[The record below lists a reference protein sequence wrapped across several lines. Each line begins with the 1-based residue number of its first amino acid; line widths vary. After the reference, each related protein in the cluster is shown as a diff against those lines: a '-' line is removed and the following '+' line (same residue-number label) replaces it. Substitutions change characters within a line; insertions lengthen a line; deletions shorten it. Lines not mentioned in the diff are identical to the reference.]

1 MVGKKLKMHSTSEPH
16 SEDRKLSD
24 LLSCITDRI
33 QRSLDLQSILQAAV
47 NEVRLFLQSDRVMV
61 YKFHP
66 NESGQVI
73 AESVDL
79 QRLPSLLGL
88 NFPADDIP
96 ACHRELFVRSKV
108 RSIVNVATGK
118 IGQSVL
124 PEADITLDAEEIAYR
139 QVDPCHQK
147 YLTAMGVQSSVVVPI
162 VHQNHLWGL
171 LVAHHAEARDIPL
184 EELQMLQMVVNQF
197 AVAIAQA
204 ELLAQAQE
212 KAQREATINRI
223 ANLLHSLST
232 IELETALE
240 ETVAALNGV
249 GGRLYLLPAVLNTA
263 ADIAVDSQPPTTT
276 GMLYSYGMQP
286 IFSEQARFQCIE
298 QYPTWQEHFA
308 TQAGQPWVIPDLYQV
323 PELCNVQSAFRS
335 TKIRGILAVPLQYR
349 HQLLGYLTIFRP
361 ENEIE
366 TLWAGWFDPDERQM
380 QPRLSFEVW
389 KESKQRELHQWT
401 KTDVELLQILGNQF
415 ATAIQQ
421 YAIHQQLQAFNT
433 QLESQVEKRTAELK
447 LVGEQQAVLLRVI
460 TKIRRSLDLDHIF
473 KTAVTEVQR
482 SLQVDRVI
490 IVRLDP
496 TSNFASGQVIAE
508 AVVPP
513 FEPALGKVFDNHC
526 FGEQYAL
533 QYQQGK
539 IQAVSNIHDAEL
551 EDCHLDLLTRLQVV
565 AKLLVPLRKGDELW
579 GLLGVH
585 SCTGARTW
593 SAMDIQFVTQIAI
606 QLDIALQQG
615 ELLAQTQQQAT
626 ELRRIAEQQQML
638 FDVVAK
644 MRESLDVETIF
655 QSATQGACHLLGA
668 DRVAVYR
675 FNADWG
681 GQFVSNFEAA
691 NPAWKENQ
699 QLGTSTV
706 WNDTYLQDTQG
717 GRYRNHEVLVVHD
730 VNQAGFADCH
740 LDILAQFQIKAQLI
754 APIFVGRTLW
764 GLLAAYQH
772 AAPRQWTESEV
783 NFFTQVAGQLGVAYQ
798 QADLLAQTQHQTKQL
813 AQALDDLKQ
822 AQTHLI
828 QTEKMSSLGQL
839 VAGVAHE
846 INNPVNFIYGNL
858 AHVSSYAQDL
868 LGLVELYQQHYP
880 TPVQAICDRAEDI
893 DLEFLTEDL
902 QKTLSSMRLGADRI
916 RQIVLSLRNFSRLD
930 QAEMKPVDIH
940 DGIDSTL
947 LILQYRLKPKS
958 DRPEITIIK
967 DYGNLPLVECYA
979 GQLNQVFMNV
989 LGNAI
994 EALEDAHSNGHWAQ
1008 TNGTGDT
1015 CDRSHSLPD
1024 SELPCSSPTIR
1035 IQTQITDDQR
1045 VQIRFSDNGP
1055 GIPEAVRQRIF
1066 DPFFTTKPVGKGTGL
1081 GLSISYKIVVEKHGG
1096 MFNCESQPGQGTTFL
1111 VEVPAKQSGKTDSS
1125 DR

>member
-1 MVGKKLKMHSTSEPH
+1 MHSPSEPH
-16 SEDRKLSD
+16 LENRKLTD
-24 LLSCITDRI
+24 LLSCITDSI
-33 QRSLDLQSILQAAV
+33 QRSLDLQSILQAAA
-47 NEVRLFLQSDRVMV
+47 NKVRLFLHCDRVMV

-66 NESGQVI
+66 DESGQVI
-73 AESVDL
+73 AESVNL

-88 NFPADDIP
+88 NFPKDDIP
-96 ACHRELFVRSKV
+96 ASYRELFVRSKV

-118 IGQSVL
+118 IGQSIL
-124 PEADITLDAEEIAYR
+124 PEMDITLDAEEIAYR

-147 YLTAMGVQSSVVVPI
+147 YLTAMGVQSSAVVPI
-162 VHQNHLWGL
+162 IHQNHLWGL

-197 AVAIAQA
+197 SVAIAQA
-204 ELLAQAQE
+204 ELLCRVQE
-212 KAQREATINRI
+212 KAQREATVNRV
-223 ANLLHSLST
+223 ADLLHSLSKL
-232 IELETALE
+232 ELQTALE
-240 ETVAALNGV
+240 ETVTALNGS
-249 GGRLYLLPAVLNTA
+249 GGRLYLLPTTFNAKVAVPEENLPLSTGTLYTCG
-263 ADIAVDSQPPTTT
+263 SQPIPPEQ
-276 GMLYSYGMQP
+276 MQ
-286 IFSEQARFQCIE
+286 FHCME
-298 QYPTWQEHFA
+298 QYSIWQDHFTA
-308 TQAGQPWVIPDLYQV
+308 QPETAWVIPDLYQV
-323 PELCNVQSAFRS
+323 SELRYLQPAFKS
-335 TKIRGILAVPLQYR
+335 TLIRGILAVPLQYR
-349 HQLLGYLTIFRP
+349 EQLLGYLTVFRS
-361 ENEIE
+361 EIAVE
-366 TLWAGWFDPDERQM
+366 TLWAGWFDPDERQV
-380 QPRLSFEVW
+380 QPRLSFEAW
-389 KESKQRELHQWT
+389 KESKQGQLHQWT
-401 KTDVELLQILGNQF
+401 EADVELAQALGYQF

-421 YAIHQQLQAFNT
+421 YAMHQQTQAFNT
-433 QLESQVEKRTAELK
+433 ELEAQVAKRTAELQ
-447 LVGEQQAVLLRVI
+447 LAGEQQAVLLRVV
-460 TKIRRSLDLDHIF
+460 TKIRESLDLEHIF
-473 KTAVTEVQR
+473 KTTVTEVQR

-490 IVRLDP
+490 IFRFDSD
-496 TSNFASGQVIAE
+496 SNFDSGQVVAE
-508 AVVPP
+508 EVVPP
-513 FEPALGKVFDNHC
+513 FVATLGRVIHDHC
-526 FGEQYAL
+526 FGEKYAAE
-533 QYQQGK
+533 YQQGK
-539 IQAVSNIHDAEL
+539 VYAIASIHDAEL
-551 EDCHLDLLTRLQVV
+551 QDCHRELLTNLQVV
-565 AKLLVPLRKGDELW
+565 ANLLLPLRKGNELW

-585 SCTGARTW
+585 SCTEARAW
-593 SAMDIQFVTQIAI
+593 STMDIQFVTQIAA

-615 ELLAQTQQQAT
+615 ELLTQTQQQAM

-644 MRESLDVETIF
+644 MRESLDVNTLF

-668 DRVAVYR
+668 DRVVVYR

-681 GQFVSNFEAA
+681 GQFVSNFEAT
-691 NPAWKENQ
+691 NPTWKENQ
-699 QLGTSTV
+699 KSGSSTV

-740 LDILAQFQIKAQLI
+740 LDMLAQFQIKAQLI

-772 AAPRQWTESEV
+772 TAPRQWTESEV

-798 QADLLAQTQHQTKQL
+798 QADLLAQTQHQAKQL

-822 AQTHLI
+822 AQAHLI

-880 TPVQAICDRAEDI
+880 DPVQAICDRAEAI

-902 QKTLSSMRLGADRI
+902 QKTLSSMRIGVDRI

-947 LILQYRLKPKS
+947 MILQHRLKPKS
-958 DRPEITIIK
+958 DRPGITIIK
-967 DYGNLPLVECYA
+967 EYGNLPLVECYA

-1008 TNGTGDT
+1008 TNQPGGT
-1015 CDRSHSLPD
+1015 CDRSPSRPD
-1024 SELPCSSPTIR
+1024 AELPCSSPTIR

-1055 GIPEAVRQRIF
+1055 GIPEAVRRRIF

-1096 MFNCESQPGQGTTFL
+1096 TFNCESQPGQGTTFL
-1111 VEVPAKQSGKTDSS
+1111 VEIPAKQSGKTDIS